1 MPSDARRGVSRWTAK
16 MVDRRLHGNEEQ
28 RDHDRQNDSEIR
40 KIAILLDAHDIDS
53 LFKEG

>member
-1 MPSDARRGVSRWTAK
+1 